1 VSATILDIIKS
12 RCDTV
17 ESSSSVFYAHD
28 GSASRVRAGQVLFN
42 ADDPSD
48 SVYFLVDGDAKGCL
62 GEGDV
67 LVTTSLLRAPA
78 VFGDRD
84 VLAGCPARET
94 VQFVTSG
101 RVVWWERQRFLDAWR
116 HDAELREL
124 LAVDLAR
131 RHVASLQLEALR
143 RLPSEARVAHL
154 FHTFQRSSATADK
167 DEIMGASGLSR
178 RAFARCLTAL
188 RRAKI
193 LSGKGSD
200 LRVDL
205 TSLATSDMVFEAIFH
220 SLRLT

>member
-1 VSATILDIIKS
+1 MSATILDIIKS

-28 GSASRVRAGQVLFN
+28 GSASRVRAGQVLFH

-101 RVVWWERQRFLDAWR
+101 RVVCGSGSASSMRGDMTLSYASCLRSTSRAVMSQASSSKRCDAFRAKRVSRTSFTRFS
-116 HDAELREL
+116 
-124 LAVDLAR
+124 VAR
-131 RHVASLQLEALR
+131 RRPTRTRSWVQVAYR
-143 RLPSEARVAHL
+143 GARS
-154 FHTFQRSSATADK
+154 R
-167 DEIMGASGLSR
+167 GA
-178 RAFARCLTAL
+178 
-188 RRAKI
+188 
-193 LSGKGSD
+193 
-200 LRVDL
+200 
-205 TSLATSDMVFEAIFH
+205 
-220 SLRLT
+220 